1 MGSNVDYGG
10 KEVALVDV
18 VGVCANIQGQ
28 VNGLGTNTYFFSSVT
43 KKKKK
48 VAGIV
53 SSSVIELCG
62 RVFYSISGLKTF
74 CPRLHHQPI

>member
-43 KKKKK
+43 KKKQSSRNCQFLCYR
-48 VAGIV
+48 IV
-53 SSSVIELCG
+53 W
-62 RVFYSISGLKTF
+62 
-74 CPRLHHQPI
+74 

>member
-48 VAGIV
+48 
-53 SSSVIELCG
+53 
-62 RVFYSISGLKTF
+62 
-74 CPRLHHQPI
+74 